1 MSRARQ
7 ILLEVQLQAKKM
19 ATKPTTTLAELKK
32 RSKKLRESF
41 NTAGAV
47 KVLNMKPL
55 VGNATL
61 TVNAEAFGKKSKY
74 PMTMTFY
81 NVEYSENQTRDYP
94 LAVTPERGT
103 QFFMP
108 QLEEDGNPVQ
118 IRCSCKDFQF
128 TWAPW
133 NKEESALSGR
143 NFPKYKRKTETRP
156 ERNPVKAPGLCKH
169 LIKLTEK
176 LKRDKVLKK

>member
-1 MSRARQ
+1 MTRALE
-7 ILLEVQLQAKKM
+7 ILFEVKAMAK
-19 ATKPTTTLAELKK
+19 KPTTTLAELQK
-32 RSKKLRESF
+32 RSKSLREQF

-55 VGNATL
+55 VGNATM
-61 TVNAEAFGKKSKY
+61 TVNAEAFGKKGKY

-94 LAVTPERGT
+94 LAVTPERGRR
-103 QFFMP
+103 FYMP

-118 IRCSCKDFQF
+118 VRCQCPDFRF
-128 TWAPW
+128 TWAHW

-143 NFPKYKRKTETRP
+143 NFARYKRKTETRP
-156 ERNPVKAPGLCKH
+156 ERNPAKAPGLCKH

-176 LKRDKVLKK
+176 LMRDKVLKK

>member
-1 MSRARQ
+1 MTRAQ
-7 ILLEVQLQAKKM
+7 EILSEVKLQGKKM
-19 ATKPTTTLAELKK
+19 AKKPLLTLAELHK

-47 KVLNMKPL
+47 KVLSMKPL

-61 TVNAEAFGKKSKY
+61 TVNAEAFGKKGKY
-74 PMTMTFY
+74 PMTVTFY
-81 NVEYSENQTRDYP
+81 DVEFADEQTRDYP

-103 QFFMP
+103 RFYMP

-118 IRCSCKDFQF
+118 VRCQCPDFRF
-128 TWAPW
+128 TWAEW
-133 NKEESALSGR
+133 DRKESALSGR

-156 ERNPVKAPGLCKH
+156 PRNPAETPGLCKH

-176 LKRDKVLKK
+176 LKRDRVLKR